1 MVEVHHF
8 RVWNITKG
16 DWEIPPSKRTAHNVA
31 DLKGQIIPN
40 TSEIIHSKML
50 DTQGRFFP
58 PGSALMTPVEKTRQK
73 YPPHRINE
81 KLDEALEQSFPA
93 SDPVAVGQCSHMGK
107 PKNCGG

>member
-16 DWEIPPSKRTAHNVA
+16 DWEIPPSKRTANNVA

-40 TSEIIHSKML
+40 TSEEIYFQKL
-50 DTQGRFFP
+50 DTHGRFFP
-58 PGSALMTPVEKTRQK
+58 PGPILRTPVEKTRQK

-81 KLDEALEQSFPA
+81 KLDEALEQTFPA

-107 PKNCGG
+107 PKKSSG